1 MPAMYPDRVITI
13 KGTID
18 NMSAAEASISQKLR
32 ECIEKEMQV
41 RIGYN
46 LVDLYMIFFNPSFMT
61 MGVMS
66 RT

>member
-13 KGTID
+13 KGTIE

-41 RIGYN
+41 CS
-46 LVDLYMIFFNPSFMT
+46 L
-61 MGVMS
+61 
-66 RT
+66 